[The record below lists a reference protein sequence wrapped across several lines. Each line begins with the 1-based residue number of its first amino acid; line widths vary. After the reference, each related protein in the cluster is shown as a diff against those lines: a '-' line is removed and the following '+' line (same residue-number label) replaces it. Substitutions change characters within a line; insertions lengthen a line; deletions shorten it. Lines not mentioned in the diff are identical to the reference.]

1 MLLGPSGSGKSTLL
15 NIIGCIDSCDSGT
28 ISINGDEISSMNET
42 ALTQYRRRHLGYVF
56 QLYNLIPNLNVKENI
71 ETGAF
76 ISDNPLDVDELLTG
90 SAAGFRAY
98 QTHTYGRSA

>member
-1 MLLGPSGSGKSTLL
+1 
-15 NIIGCIDSCDSGT
+15 
-28 ISINGDEISSMNET
+28 MNET
-42 ALTQYRRRHLGYVF
+42 ALTQYRRKHLGYVF

-90 SAAGFRAY
+90 SAAGLQAY